1 MHAVACSGWG
11 VLCWHVAM
19 QTCCCNWVAPVCMQ
33 VLPAAGVGQGLPNNS
48 TLGLLLDTKHQE
60 GAPGLPYPPTPS
72 ISDAQ
77 KPGSLND
84 AASSG
89 STAVSNPWSMSL
101 DSSSGTA

>member
-1 MHAVACSGWG
+1 
-11 VLCWHVAM
+11 
-19 QTCCCNWVAPVCMQ
+19 MQ

-48 TLGLLLDTKHQE
+48 TLGLLLDTKHLQ

-77 KPGSLND
+77 EKPGSLND

-89 STAVSNPWSMSL
+89 STAVSNPWSVSV